1 MPTYTEVHAV
11 AVTTDGSGNA
21 EVYTPSVT
29 GRVISI
35 RYVKTNFTNGVDFT
49 ITSENTG
56 QTIWTDTNIDAS
68 ETVAPRQATH
78 DTAGNASLYDTV
90 SNEPVED
97 YIYLALDRV
106 KIVIASGG
114 SATTGTFHVTIG

>member
-1 MPTYTEVHAV
+1 MPTYTEVKTV
-11 AVTTDGSGNA
+11 AVTTDSSGDVTA
-21 EVYTPSVT
+21 YTPSIT

-35 RYVKTNFTNGVDFT
+35 RYVKGDFTNGVDFT

-56 QTIWTDTNIDAS
+56 QTIWTDTDINAS
-68 ETVAPRQATH
+68 ETVAPRQPIH
-78 DTAGNASLYDTV
+78 DTAGVALVYNSDNDPIT
-90 SNEPVED
+90 D
-97 YIYLALDRV
+97 HIYLANDRV